1 MALIEVLKWRDS
13 HKALRSNSM
22 NVTAASI
29 SAYYPNHKRLSKL
42 LSKFRDLDA
51 SQVAELMDML
61 EAIILE
67 NNGRKEEAALLLDYF
82 KAEYLE

>member
-13 HKALRSNSM
+13 HKALASSSM

-29 SAYYPNHKRLSKL
+29 SAYYPNDKKLSKL
-42 LSKFRDLDA
+42 LKKFQHLDA
-51 SQVAELMDML
+51 SEIALLMDML
-61 EAIILE
+61 QEIILE

-82 KAEYLE
+82 KGEYLE